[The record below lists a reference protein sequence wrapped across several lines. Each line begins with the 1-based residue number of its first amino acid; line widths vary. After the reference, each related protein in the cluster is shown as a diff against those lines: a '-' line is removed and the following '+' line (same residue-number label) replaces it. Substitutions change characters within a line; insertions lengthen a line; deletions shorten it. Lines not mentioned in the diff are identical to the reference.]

1 MALPLAPIAV
11 VALRYGAVA
20 VATYAVARSV
30 ERGRRDQRAE
40 DALDDVPEGLTL
52 RRGLGPERGP
62 ERGPECDQVNATGRL
77 RRVFRLGENGPGI
90 EIDAVSLT
98 RLRFRKV

>member
-11 VALRYGAVA
+11 VALRYGTVA
-20 VATYAVARSV
+20 VATYALARSI

-40 DALDDVPEGLTL
+40 DALDDAPEGITA
-52 RRGLGPERGP
+52 RRDG
-62 ERGPECDQVNATGRL
+62 DQVNSTARMV
-77 RRVFRLGENGPGI
+77 RVIRLGKDGPGL

-98 RLRFRKV
+98 RIRFRKV